1 LARADGDPD
10 LAAELIEIFLEEW
23 PQLLAGIREAIEQND
38 TTALERAAHT
48 TKGAICYFSRGR
60 ASEAVSRLH
69 QMGVEGD
76 LSEAQ
81 TVIAYLEAS
90 VEIVTTKL
98 REFSG
103 ACVT

>member
-1 LARADGDPD
+1 M
-10 LAAELIEIFLEEW
+10 LIEIFLEEW
-23 PQLLAGIREAIEQND
+23 PRLLTAIREAIQQND
-38 TTALERAAHT
+38 RAALERAART
-48 TKGAICYFSRGR
+48 TKGAICYFSSGS
-60 ASEAVSRLH
+60 ASQAASRLQ

-81 TVIAYLEAS
+81 SALADLEAS

-103 ACVT
+103 ACVS